1 MRIARAKF
9 WAWTASISLHLI
21 ALSVLAVSE
30 FSPKNFTADK
40 EKNIPSARIEQVKRI
55 VESQPSI
62 PVSKFKLTENTASIT
77 SELPENIDA
86 AVDISKDFS
95 LNSSITELNQFPPQ
109 IPPGSV
115 EFFSAG
121 ADARRVCF
129 VADCSGSM
137 KGLFST
143 VKTELLRSI
152 DNLQQDQ
159 YFSIIFFGDDK
170 LFMFENGRLVRASNL
185 AKSQA
190 AKFIS
195 SVEPKGKTN
204 AAQALKQLPAVRDS
218 DGQNPSV
225 VFFLSDGFELD
236 TKSSAGSFEIALN
249 TLAANMPDTIINT
262 IGFWPIE
269 DDCLL
274 LRRIAERTGGTF
286 IRFGEKEQK

>member
-1 MRIARAKF
+1 MRIGCAKF
-9 WAWTASISLHLI
+9 WAWTASIGLHLI

-30 FSPKNFTADK
+30 FSPKDFTAEK
-40 EKNIPSARIEQVKRI
+40 EKNIPSARIEQIKRI

-62 PVSKFKLTENTASIT
+62 PVSKFKRIENTASIIP
-77 SELPENIDA
+77 ELPQNTEA
-86 AVDISKDFS
+86 AADISKDFS
-95 LNSSITELNQFPPQ
+95 LTPSTTELNRFQSQ
-109 IPPGSV
+109 IPAGSV
-115 EFFSAG
+115 EFFSAD
-121 ADARRVCF
+121 ADARRICF
-129 VADCSGSM
+129 VVDCSGSM
-137 KGLFST
+137 KGLFGT

-170 LFMFENGRLVRASNL
+170 LLMFENGRLVRASNPV
-185 AKSQA
+185 KSQA

-204 AAQALKQLPAVRDS
+204 AAQALKQLSAVRDS
-218 DGQNPSV
+218 DGQSPSA
-225 VFFLSDGFELD
+225 VFFLTDGFELG
-236 TKSSAGSFEIALN
+236 KNGSAGFLENALN
-249 TLAANMPDTIINT
+249 TLAVNLPDTIINT

-286 IRFGEKEQK
+286 IRFGQKEQQ